1 MKTIKIALFI
11 AMFLV
16 AGHAYA
22 ALPTGGVCNT
32 GEKAV
37 YIEDYKGVNVLV
49 NCLKQENIAKDA
61 AQAAERT
68 LLSSVKLPVIAQK
81 TVITDGKGHY
91 DFCPAFFPTS
101 CVISN
106 SAYHTISMTWEELHK
121 YFPFVNKF

>member
-22 ALPTGGVCNT
+22 ALPTGGVCNI

-37 YIEDYKGVNVLV
+37 YMEDYKGVLVLV
-49 NCLKQENIAKDA
+49 NCLTKENIAKDS
-61 AQAAERT
+61 AQATGQT
-68 LLSSVKLPVIAQK
+68 LLAPVKLPVIAQK
-81 TVITDGKGHY
+81 TIVTDGKGHY
-91 DFCPAFFPTS
+91 DFCPAFFRTS
-101 CVISN
+101 CVVTN
-106 SAYHTISMTWEELHK
+106 PAYHTISMTWEELHK